1 MDQMNLQLDSENIIS
16 DSFNYLKSMI
26 VQAPAEPKKEETS
39 SRVNS
44 TAIAEMKNLLS
55 EAEKAPQ
62 KVEKKVAVQKPVEI
76 PAKKPVEKPVEKKQ
90 E

>member
-26 VQAPAEPKKEETS
+26 VQAPPAEPKKEETS

-55 EAEKAPQ
+55 EAEKAP
-62 KVEKKVAVQKPVEI
+62 
-76 PAKKPVEKPVEKKQ
+76 
-90 E
+90 